1 MKKNL
6 ANVVTGIGV
15 IAVIL
20 FITLLFKGY
29 SGITMFLIVI
39 FIGITDLLDGKIA
52 RKFEIVSTL
61 GKSLD
66 RARDKLFACTLF
78 GFELN
83 RLSRESGFSAAS
95 STAFLAAI
103 LIFEALLISTWVY
116 GAFRDLDVSA
126 HFWGKIKMWLYFFV
140 AGLFFADVY
149 FVPITGQ
156 LFFDSIFLLFLFSS
170 AICAFL
176 SLWGYVE
183 RFFPSQK

>member
-6 ANVVTGIGV
+6 ANMVTGIGV

-29 SGITMFLIVI
+29 SGGAMVLMIILI
-39 FIGITDLLDGKIA
+39 GLTDLLDGKIA
-52 RKFEIVSTL
+52 RSFKIVSTL

-83 RLSRESGFSAAS
+83 KLWGESGFVAVLCI
-95 STAFLAAI
+95 AFLIAI
-103 LIFEALLISTWVY
+103 LVFEACLISTWIF
-116 GAFRDLDVSA
+116 GASRNLDVSA

-140 AGLFFADVY
+140 AGLFFADIY
-149 FVPITGQ
+149 FVPVIGQ
-156 LFFDSIFLLFLFSS
+156 ILFDSMFIVLLFGS

>member
-1 MKKNL
+1 MKNHL
-6 ANVVTGIGV
+6 ANAVTGIGV

-29 SGITMFLIVI
+29 SGSTMIFMII

-52 RKFEIVSTL
+52 RSFKVISTL

-78 GFELN
+78 GFKLN
-83 RLSRESGFSAAS
+83 QFLNISDVFSVLVS
-95 STAFLAAI
+95 AFLIAI
-103 LIFEALLISTWVY
+103 LIFEVCLVSTWIF
-116 GAFRDLDVSA
+116 GASRNLDVSA

-140 AGLFFADVY
+140 AGLFFADIY
-149 FVPITGQ
+149 FVPVTGQ
-156 LFFDSIFLLFLFSS
+156 TLFDYMFLVLLFGS

-176 SLWGYVE
+176 SLWGYIE

>member
-6 ANVVTGIGV
+6 ANVVTGVGV

-20 FITLLFKGY
+20 FLTLLFKGY
-29 SGITMFLIVI
+29 SGSTMI
-39 FIGITDLLDGKIA
+39 FMVVFVGITDLLDGKIA
-52 RKFEIVSTL
+52 RSFKIVSTL

-83 RLSRESGFSAAS
+83 RLCGESGFDVALSI
-95 STAFLAAI
+95 AFLVAI
-103 LIFEALLISTWVY
+103 LIFEAFLISTWIY

-126 HFWGKIKMWLYFFV
+126 HIWGKRKMWLYFFV
-140 AGLFFADVY
+140 AGLFFFDIF
-149 FVPITGQ
+149 FVSLVGRF
-156 LFFDSIFLLFLFSS
+156 FFDTVFLILLFGS

>member
-1 MKKNL
+1 MKKHL
-6 ANVVTGIGV
+6 ANAVTGVGV

-29 SGITMFLIVI
+29 SGIIMISLII
-39 FIGITDLLDGKIA
+39 FIGFTDLIDGKAA
-52 RKFEIVSTL
+52 RIFKVVSTL

-66 RARDKLFACTLF
+66 RARDKLFVCPLF

-83 RLSRESGFSAAS
+83 KLLDVSGLVAVLSV
-95 STAFLAAI
+95 AFLIAI

-126 HFWGKIKMWLYFFV
+126 HFWGKVKMWLYFFV
-140 AGLFFADVY
+140 AGLFFADIY
-149 FVPITGQ
+149 FVPVIGRTT
-156 LFFDSIFLLFLFSS
+156 FDSIFLFYLFGS
-170 AICAFL
+170 AVCAFL